1 MPRSHSSQPGSRSGG
16 RAMLVGHLRHPQ
28 RPQKRTFALDKLRGR
43 GLASQRASALSI
55 RGPRTSRR
63 TPGEG
68 EFPPAFESDE
78 RFFETREGDGG
89 RRWRAARD
97 DVGGDGVRLESK
109 VALITGGYGGMGRAS
124 ARLFAQE
131 GATVFVAG
139 RNQERGDALVKE
151 LNDAAGTAHFV
162 ELDVVDQDQ
171 WDAAVAQVKE
181 QAGALHVLMNIV
193 GSNALVR
200 LPHVDIDEW
209 NKIFEIN
216 VTGTLRGIQ
225 TCAPLIKDSGGG
237 SIVNIG
243 SVAGITG
250 NFSSGYSSSKWALEG
265 LSRSAA
271 YVYSDWG
278 IRSNVIQP
286 GWIET
291 DMTAGDVEPDHQEGT
306 GACPQ
311 EHRAPAPQ
319 RQGGGHRLRGPV
331 PGQRRVLLHHRHGH
345 RGRRRLVLVRALPGQ
360 RALPSRAEPDGQEGA
375 PRGVPSPLPVTP
387 HANPRT
393 LAGGLA
399 KYLCR

>member
-1 MPRSHSSQPGSRSGG
+1 M
-16 RAMLVGHLRHPQ
+16 
-28 RPQKRTFALDKLRGR
+28 
-43 GLASQRASALSI
+43 
-55 RGPRTSRR
+55 
-63 TPGEG
+63 
-68 EFPPAFESDE
+68 
-78 RFFETREGDGG
+78 
-89 RRWRAARD
+89 
-97 DVGGDGVRLESK
+97 RLENK

-139 RNQERGDALVKE
+139 RDQERGDALVKE
-151 LNDAAGTAHFV
+151 INDAGGRAHFV

-181 QAGALHVLMNIV
+181 QAGALHTLLNIV

-200 LPHVDIDEW
+200 FPHVDIDEL
-209 NKIFEIN
+209 NKVFEIN

-250 NFSSGYSSSKWALEG
+250 NFSTAYSSSKWALEG

-291 DMTAGDVEPDHQEGT
+291 DMTAKATKNPIFKK
-306 GACPQ
+306 A
-311 EHRAPAPQ
+311 
-319 RQGGGHRLRGPV
+319 QGHVLAN
-331 PGQRRVLLHHRHGH
+331 QVLLRRPGKAEDIGYTALFLASDESSYITGTDIVVDGGWFSSAPYLVSERSHH
-345 RGRRRLVLVRALPGQ
+345 ALS
-360 RALPSRAEPDGQEGA
+360 LMDKKEHLQEFLHHF
-375 PRGVPSPLPVTP
+375 R
-387 HANPRT
+387 
-393 LAGGLA
+393 
-399 KYLCR
+399 